1 MIIYNDNQ
9 STSFSPDIKNYPK
22 ELFGS
27 WFCFTK
33 LENHPILAGMCA
45 VYFNDKYPSG
55 TLIVS
60 TCIVDQYP
68 DIYATWDKDYTATR
82 MFVSP
87 KLRKSGKGKNALIV
101 GDQFIKFLGNELH
114 SAYGEHENGDFL
126 LNGAYFLDK
135 KNENKYVD
143 DLNMFDFRDPAYPL
157 IHFDK
162 RFIKYE
168 VYA

>member
-1 MIIYNDNQ
+1 MIIDNDNE
-9 STSFSPDIKNYPK
+9 SIKFSLDIREYPK
-22 ELFGS
+22 ELSGS

-33 LENHPILAGMCA
+33 IEDHPILAGICS

-55 TLIVS
+55 TMVVS
-60 TCIVDQYP
+60 NYILDEYP
-68 DIYATWDKDYTATR
+68 DIYATWDKDYMSNK

-101 GDQFIKFLGNELH
+101 GDQFIKFLGNELKY
-114 SAYGEHENGDFL
+114 SYGEHENGDFL
-126 LNGAYFLDK
+126 FNGAYSLNK
-135 KNENKYVD
+135 EIENKNVND
-143 DLNMFDFRDPAYPL
+143 FDMFDFRDPAYPI

-168 VYA
+168 V

>member
-1 MIIYNDNQ
+1 MIIYNDHKSIKFN
-9 STSFSPDIKNYPK
+9 PDIKEYPK
-22 ELFGS
+22 ELSGS

-33 LENHPILAGMCA
+33 IEGHPILAGMCA
-45 VYFNDKYPSG
+45 VYFNDEYPSG
-55 TLIVS
+55 TIIVS
-60 TCIVDQYP
+60 NYVLDQYP
-68 DIYATWDKDYTATR
+68 DIYATWDKDYMSNR

-101 GDQFIKFLGNELH
+101 GDQFIKFLGNELQY
-114 SAYGEHENGDFL
+114 SYGDHENGDFL
-126 LNGAYFLDK
+126 FNGAYSLNK
-135 KNENKYVD
+135 KNENKYVN
-143 DLNMFDFRDPAYPL
+143 DLNMFDFRDSAYPL